1 MLEEKSNES
10 TQVAGTI
17 IDKYTRY
24 DVFRSYLVENAT
36 YVGEDEIPI
45 IKSSSKIIPN
55 KVITFSKAMSTK
67 DYNQWV
73 VFYEMDYKF
82 ERIWNHPKK
91 YLEILKR
98 FNGVISPDFS
108 LYRNMPLVMQ
118 KWSTYKGRALANYW
132 TSNGIEVIPNVRFSD
147 ERSYSFCFNGIEK
160 NSIIA
165 IGTHGCIKKKDDKE
179 YFKKGL
185 RKLVKELQPKT
196 IIVYGKAPNDIFE
209 EYKNIIQIINF
220 ESDFSNHM
228 KIGDDE

>member
-17 IDKYTRY
+17 IDKYIRY

-55 KVITFSKAMSTK
+55 KVIPFSKAMSTK

-73 VFYEMDYKF
+73 VFYEMDYQF
-82 ERIWNHPKK
+82 ERIWNQPKK
-91 YLEILKR
+91 YLKILKR

-132 TSNGIEVIPNVRFSD
+132 ITNGIEVIPNVRFSD

-185 RKLVKELQPKT
+185 SELVKELQPKT
-196 IIVYGKAPNDIFE
+196 IIVYGKSPNDIFE
-209 EYKNIIQIINF
+209 EYKNNIQIINF